1 MSFRNDVLSVL
12 WSGGASAVG
21 DGEAG
26 TFAQLLRALSPVRA
40 MLVATEGGALEERVL
55 LDDMEIMPS
64 LSIGDIMAEELNLQ
78 VPYGTVIAFVP
89 EAAMQDCAPPSV
101 RGESLGKLLGQI
113 ILEAVNRGSFP
124 MESEIGMIFRLAATA
139 VSTAVHLETRTGQIS
154 SSAFECAVAAT
165 LHRGLAGHESRE
177 KNLTLAAVRD
187 LYAPGAVTTTG
198 PPLMSFFPMSF
209 DNWIASISPVAEQDD
224 PAAGQDFES
233 WRLRSSKI

>member
-12 WSGGASAVG
+12 WSGGACAVG
-21 DGEAG
+21 DSEAG
-26 TFAQLLRALSPVRA
+26 AFTQLLRALSPVRA

-89 EAAMQDCAPPSV
+89 SEAMQDCTPPSV
-101 RGESLGKLLGQI
+101 RGESLGKILGQI

-124 MESEIGMIFRLAATA
+124 MEAEIGMIFRLAATS

-154 SSAFECAVAAT
+154 SWAFERAIAET
-165 LHRGLAGHESRE
+165 LYRGLAGHESSDR
-177 KNLTLAAVRD
+177 NLTLAAVRD
-187 LYAPGAVTTTG
+187 IYAPGAVSMSG

-209 DNWIASISPVAEQDD
+209 DNWIAAISPAVEQDD
-224 PAAGQDFES
+224 TAPGQGFES
-233 WRLRSSKI
+233 WHLRSSKI